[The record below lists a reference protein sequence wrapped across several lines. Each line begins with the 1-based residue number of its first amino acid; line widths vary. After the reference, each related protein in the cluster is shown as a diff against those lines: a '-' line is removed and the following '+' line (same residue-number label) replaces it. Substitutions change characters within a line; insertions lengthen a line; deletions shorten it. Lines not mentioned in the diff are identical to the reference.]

1 MKKIMF
7 ILVLAF
13 MFILVGCGKPIFKV
27 EFIVNGEVVS
37 TQDIEK
43 GNAAVAPNDP
53 EIEGHIF
60 KGWDKDF
67 SKVVENLTVTAVLEK
82 EEFTIIFL
90 DEDQNQ
96 IKEEKVKYKESATAP
111 NLDLEEGYELTG
123 WNKDFSSVTEDM
135 IIEPIVKR
143 IKYTVRF
150 LDDEGTVLKEVTVSH
165 GNTAS
170 FGSDPKKA
178 GYNFIGWDKEIKNVT
193 SNIDVT
199 AKFELATYTI
209 TYKDEEGNV
218 IEGLSPSSYTILD
231 DASLEL
237 PALIEKEGYECLG
250 WYEGNTRVVTFF
262 SSDAVNK
269 VYTIKYKELPKPL
282 ELPSDCTDTF
292 KNIKKVA
299 HSSGNGTYVYQPDF
313 TGVKAPSTSVLS
325 YTWSSLTP
333 EIVNISAFS
342 SMSMASSGFGIIKAV
357 YNNDPTKVFYAVVKV
372 TADGIFISS
381 IEEANTKVEYE
392 VTFTDENG
400 NIIETQKVEEG
411 KAAIAPTPPKKE
423 GYTFIGWSGD
433 HFNISENITL
443 EPNYIEG
450 TSDFAGKTVSILGDS
465 GSTYKGYVPDGYS
478 CFYPYPTSDFGDVN
492 QTWWMRTINNL
503 GMKLLKNN
511 SWSGSCVSTGTGSS
525 STTNDTRLQEL
536 LFGTETPD
544 VIIIFMGANDC
555 GSANVKLETF
565 NESYKVMLDKIKLLC
580 PNSEIYIMTLPTLG
594 MYEDD
599 TKEEYNEV
607 IRKYAKEYNY
617 GLIELT
623 HLYTKET
630 FSNYSLDAGHP
641 NKAGMIKI
649 SETVIK
655 DMLAFKNVN
664 YTINE

>member
-1 MKKIMF
+1 MKKILF
-7 ILVLAF
+7 ILVLLF
-13 MFILVGCGKPIFKV
+13 VFILVGCTKPIFKV

-37 TQDIEK
+37 TQDVEK
-43 GNAAVAPNDP
+43 GNSAVAPNDP
-53 EIEGHIF
+53 DIEGHIF
-60 KGWDKDF
+60 KGWDTDY
-67 SKVVENLTVTAVLEK
+67 SKVLDNLKVTAVLEK
-82 EEFTIIFL
+82 EEFTVIFL

-111 NLDLEEGYELTG
+111 TLDLEEGYELTG
-123 WNKDFSSVTEDM
+123 WSKDFSSVTEDLVL
-135 IIEPIVKR
+135 EPIVKK
-143 IKYTVRF
+143 IKYTVKF
-150 LDDEGTVLKEVTVSH
+150 IDTDGTVLKEVTVAH

-170 FGSDPKKA
+170 FGGDPKKT
-178 GYNFIGWDKEIKNVT
+178 GYNFIGWDQDIKNIK
-193 SNIDVT
+193 SNMEVK
-199 AKFELATYTI
+199 AKYELATYTI

-292 KNIKKVA
+292 KNIRKVA

-313 TGVKAPSTSVLS
+313 TGLKAPSTSVLS

-357 YNNDPTKVFYAVVKV
+357 YNNDPTKVYYAVVKV

-381 IEEANTKVEYE
+381 IEEANTKIEYE
-392 VTFTDENG
+392 VTFTDKDG

-450 TSDFAGKTVSILGDS
+450 SSDFAGKTVSILGDS

-511 SWSGSCVSTGTGSS
+511 SWSGSCVSTGTGGH
-525 STTNDTRLQEL
+525 QAEA
-536 LFGTETPD
+536 P
-544 VIIIFMGANDC
+544 
-555 GSANVKLETF
+555 
-565 NESYKVMLDKIKLLC
+565 
-580 PNSEIYIMTLPTLG
+580 PN
-594 MYEDD
+594 
-599 TKEEYNEV
+599 
-607 IRKYAKEYNY
+607 
-617 GLIELT
+617 
-623 HLYTKET
+623 H
-630 FSNYSLDAGHP
+630 
-641 NKAGMIKI
+641 
-649 SETVIK
+649 
-655 DMLAFKNVN
+655 
-664 YTINE
+664 